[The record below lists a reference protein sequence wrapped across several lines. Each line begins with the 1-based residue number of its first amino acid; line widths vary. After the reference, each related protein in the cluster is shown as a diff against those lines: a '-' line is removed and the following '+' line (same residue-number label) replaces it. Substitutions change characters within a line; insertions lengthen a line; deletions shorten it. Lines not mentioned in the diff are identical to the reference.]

1 MFRTVTVYRGE
12 KITVRQGWMIVTT
25 ENGEQKLPIEDIYSV
40 VIDNQQT
47 TLSAASITQLT
58 ALGHSGSTVGQGSKS

>member
-12 KITVRQGWMIVTT
+12 KISARQGWLIVS
-25 ENGEQKLPIEDIYSV
+25 NADGEQKLPIEDIYSI

-47 TLSAASITQLT
+47 ALTTAACGGF
-58 ALGHSGSTVGQGSKS
+58 LGFRASGRFGG